1 MSSIAAEPAESEPT
15 SATIELVRALSLRD
29 AIALVLSVI
38 GTGVFLKTA
47 PMAQLVGSP
56 KMVILAWLAAGVLSL
71 AGALTY
77 AELGAMLPEAGG
89 DYVFLREAYGNLPA
103 FLFGWS
109 TLVLIASGGV
119 AAIATAFASFL
130 GSLVPLDAVWG
141 AHDFHILGQVVHWR
155 LGVQQVVAVAV
166 ILLFS
171 AINARGVGVGARVQW
186 AATVAKL
193 GGIAIIVVCAL
204 LLSRTGSWEHMREPV
219 TAQIAS
225 GGASAF
231 GAAMLAALWAYNGWS
246 NVAMVAGE
254 IDKPERNL
262 PRALIYGMFL
272 VIAVYLITNISYFY
286 VLPFSEVL
294 TSNSTAYRDALPV
307 AAKAAQ
313 TFFSYGPQLVS
324 LAFLVAVAG
333 ALNGII
339 LMNARVPFAMARDH
353 LFFSPLGRL
362 SPTTRVPVIAIWVQ
376 AIWACV
382 LALSGTFDQITT
394 SVIFALW
401 IFYVLVGSSL
411 FVLRRKLPAAPRRYR
426 TPGYPVVPIL
436 FVAVAVWLVVNSIKA
451 YPVESAAGLLL
462 IALGLPFY
470 MYFQRGAAI
479 HHIIDHSSEPGL
491 LG

>member
-1 MSSIAAEPAESEPT
+1 MSSIAVEPAESRAT
-15 SATIELVRALSLRD
+15 SPKTELARALSLRD

-56 KMVILAWLAAGVLSL
+56 KMVIFAWAAAGLLSL

-77 AELGAMLPEAGG
+77 AELGSMLPEAGG
-89 DYVFLREAYGNLPA
+89 DYIFLREAYGNLPG

-130 GSLVPLDAVWG
+130 GSFVPLDAVWG
-141 AHDFHILGQVVHWR
+141 THDFHILGQVVHWR
-155 LGVQQVVAVAV
+155 FGIQQIVAVAV
-166 ILLFS
+166 IILFS
-171 AINARGVGVGARVQW
+171 AINARGVAVGARVQW

-219 TAQIAS
+219 TARIAS

-272 VIAVYLITNISYFY
+272 VIVVYLITNLSYFY

-313 TFFSYGPQLVS
+313 TVFSYGPQLVS

-339 LMNARVPFAMARDH
+339 LMNARVPFALARDH
-353 LFFSPLGRL
+353 LFFSSLGRL
-362 SPTTRVPVIAIWVQ
+362 NQARVPAIAIWVQ

-436 FVAVAVWLVVNSIKA
+436 FVAVAVWLVVNSITA

-470 MYFQRGAAI
+470 MYFQRGVVI
-479 HHIIDHSSEPGL
+479 HHTVDHSNEPGL

>member
-1 MSSIAAEPAESEPT
+1 
-15 SATIELVRALSLRD
+15 
-29 AIALVLSVI
+29 
-38 GTGVFLKTA
+38 
-47 PMAQLVGSP
+47 
-56 KMVILAWLAAGVLSL
+56 
-71 AGALTY
+71 
-77 AELGAMLPEAGG
+77 
-89 DYVFLREAYGNLPA
+89 
-103 FLFGWS
+103 
-109 TLVLIASGGV
+109 
-119 AAIATAFASFL
+119 
-130 GSLVPLDAVWG
+130 
-141 AHDFHILGQVVHWR
+141 
-155 LGVQQVVAVAV
+155 
-166 ILLFS
+166 
-171 AINARGVGVGARVQW
+171 
-186 AATVAKL
+186 
-193 GGIAIIVVCAL
+193 
-204 LLSRTGSWEHMREPV
+204 
-219 TAQIAS
+219 
-225 GGASAF
+225 
-231 GAAMLAALWAYNGWS
+231 
-246 NVAMVAGE
+246 MVAGE

-272 VIAVYLITNISYFY
+272 VIVVYLTTNISYFY

-313 TFFSYGPQLVS
+313 TVFSYGPQLVS

-362 SPTTRVPVIAIWVQ
+362 NQARVPAIAIWVQ

-462 IALGLPFY
+462 IAIGLPFY
-470 MYFQRGAAI
+470 MYFHRGAAI
-479 HHIIDHSSEPGL
+479 HHIVDHTEEPGL